1 MTHKEVTDLFQFD
14 GWATG
19 KILEAAAAL
28 DHEQYERNLG
38 SSFGG
43 IRGTLLHLYSAAR
56 NWLARW
62 KGQERAGVV
71 TPEEM
76 PTLSA
81 LLEHWNQLTQDRDAF
96 IRSLGKERLMQPITY
111 RSPKGK
117 PHSEL
122 LYRQMQHVVNH
133 SSYHRGQVVT
143 MLRQL
148 GVQPP
153 STDLIRFYRERSGP
167 ALIKH

>member
-1 MTHKEVTDLFQFD
+1 MTHEEVADLFQFD

-19 KILEAAAAL
+19 KILEAVAAL
-28 DHEQYERNLG
+28 SREQYEKDLG

-56 NWLARW
+56 NWLGSW
-62 KGQERAGVV
+62 KGQEPAGVV
-71 TPEEM
+71 TAEEV

-81 LLEHWNQLTQDRDAF
+81 LVEHWSRLTEERDEF
-96 IRSLGKERLMQPITY
+96 IRSLGQELLMQPLSY
-111 RSPKGK
+111 RDPKGR
-117 PHSEL
+117 PYSEF

-148 GVQPP
+148 GIQPP
-153 STDLIRFYRERSGP
+153 ATDLIRYYRQRAEP
-167 ALIKH
+167 AA